1 VVTFIVPARYFVALV
16 KGIFL
21 RGVGLEV
28 MWPDVLFLALFAL
41 LVIAIAIRT
50 TRKHLA

>member
-1 VVTFIVPARYFVALV
+1 
-16 KGIFL
+16 
-21 RGVGLEV
+21 

-50 TRKHLA
+50 TRKRLA

>member
-1 VVTFIVPARYFVALV
+1 MKKLLNILP
-16 KGIFL
+16 
-21 RGVGLEV
+21 
-28 MWPDVLFLALFAL
+28 WLFLALFAL